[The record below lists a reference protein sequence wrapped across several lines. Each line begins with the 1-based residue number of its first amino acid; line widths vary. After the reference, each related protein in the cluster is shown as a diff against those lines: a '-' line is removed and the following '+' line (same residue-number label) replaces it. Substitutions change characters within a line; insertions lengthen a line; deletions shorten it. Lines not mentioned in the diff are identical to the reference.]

1 MYEAENPKQ
10 QAFLAAIED
19 RDEDTDLDLL
29 DIEEPSQPTYSQ
41 LDGDSQVQDASI
53 NPSKRNFS
61 AHSGDNDHQEGPAR
75 PPPQL
80 RRTNRPAKPTS
91 LADIRNT
98 LSELIG
104 EDSIIEPEL
113 DDEPLAEED
122 LIREGARFDHEEDD
136 DLDLNDTTLAT
147 DRSELMP
154 PPAAPAASASRTGTT
169 AIDRIAA
176 RRAAHSARA
185 SGSTSSKTAFETSA
199 ASTIPS
205 FFRKPSLLRRATTAS
220 SSTSDANA
228 STSTSRGGLGLADS
242 VKQGGTKKSSV
253 NYYVR
258 EKEKMAK
265 VERVERERKEGR
277 ERVGKMRREGL
288 MGKGKSGLGG
298 LVGGRFE

>member
-1 MYEAENPKQ
+1 M
-10 QAFLAAIED
+10 FD
-19 RDEDTDLDLL
+19 M
-29 DIEEPSQPTYSQ
+29 EEPSQPTYSQ
-41 LDGDSQVQDASI
+41 LNEDSQNQDTGSS
-53 NPSKRNFS
+53 SKRDLS
-61 AHSGDNDHQEGPAR
+61 TYAASTSVADGSAR
-75 PPPQL
+75 PPPHL

-91 LADIRNT
+91 LVDIRNT

-104 EDSIIEPEL
+104 EDSMIEPEI
-113 DDEPLAEED
+113 DDEPFAEED
-122 LIREGARFDHEEDD
+122 LIREGARFDHEEEDD
-136 DLDLNDTTLAT
+136 DLDLNDSTLAT

-154 PPAAPAASASRTGTT
+154 PPAATITSGSRTGAT

-176 RRAAHSARA
+176 RRAAHNARA
-185 SGSTSSKTAFETSA
+185 SGSTTNKTAFETGAS
-199 ASTIPS
+199 STIPS

-220 SSTSDANA
+220 SSTSDTNP
-228 STSTSRGGLGLADS
+228 SNSTSRGGLGLADS

-288 MGKGKSGLGG
+288 MGAGRSGLGG
-298 LVGGRFE
+298 LVGGHFE